1 MALLAKQTCA
11 AGPHDMRSVP
21 LKSDAQSDATIYQV
35 GVVNYC
41 FTSLFG
47 TNSHL
52 SDIVLIR

>member
-11 AGPHDMRSVP
+11 AGPHDLRPVP
-21 LKSDAQSDATIYQV
+21 LKSDAQSDATIYLV
-35 GVVNYC
+35 VEVNYC

-52 SDIVLIR
+52 GDIVLIR